1 MLWRNLFL
9 RHFLCNCSLLS
20 RSMRCLCR
28 FRQISSSA
36 NRRKYGSGSVR
47 NSSMKS
53 CFLAAAGIVVGTVG
67 VVVVGGGGVVMSGS
81 GSFLTTLNSPMS
93 E

>member
-1 MLWRNLFL
+1 
-9 RHFLCNCSLLS
+9 
-20 RSMRCLCR
+20 MRCLCL

-53 CFLAAAGIVVGTVG
+53 CFLAAGIVVGAVG

-81 GSFLTTLNSPMS
+81 GSFFTTLNSPMS